1 MVDVIWL
8 FRLLARPEHN
18 TVTMAFERRWLWA
31 AALSLL
37 ALIAVFVQVRA
48 PKRVARPEEAR
59 SLPAPQLGSGG
70 ACEAER
76 LPRGMETFPPSTT
89 LSESDRRQEV
99 ARRNVIACVLQQ
111 QYPAA
116 AVNFGY
122 MQQGQA
128 AFDVV
133 FPDRSYSTVSVST
146 FSVLPP
152 QGSETTHLVLV
163 WPTSKSP
170 AFPPLTIARADA
182 EGKISY
188 YSTFAI
194 EDERAR
200 LDLEQLPKWG
210 EALENTVA
218 MEYEA
223 TYEREGSEAR
233 VTWTATFDTA
243 AAELVSRWPV
253 RATITR
259 GGRTVF
265 NGEISRTGMMN
276 GHLELN
282 AAGKAL
288 RIPCVRQSG
297 EFCVVSSAEVLDAL
311 Q

>member
-1 MVDVIWL
+1 M
-8 FRLLARPEHN
+8 
-18 TVTMAFERRWLWA
+18 
-31 AALSLL
+31 L

-59 SLPAPQLGSGG
+59 STPAAQLGSGG
-70 ACEAER
+70 GCDLER
-76 LPRGMETFPPSTT
+76 LPRGMEAFPPAATVSD
-89 LSESDRRQEV
+89 SDRLQEV
-99 ARRNVIACVLQQ
+99 ARRNVVACVLQQ

-128 AFDVV
+128 AFDLV

-146 FSVLPP
+146 FSVLPQ
-152 QGSETTHLVLV
+152 QGSEITHLVLV
-163 WPTSKSP
+163 WPTSNTPK
-170 AFPPLTIARADA
+170 FPPLTIARADG
-182 EGKISY
+182 EGKVSY

-194 EDERAR
+194 EDESAR
-200 LDLEQLPKWG
+200 LDLAELPKWG

-223 TYEREGSEAR
+223 TYRREGSDAR
-233 VTWTATFDTA
+233 VTWRTMFDTA
-243 AAELVSRWPV
+243 AAELVNRQPV

-259 GGRTVF
+259 GGSTVF
-265 NGEISRTGMMN
+265 DGEINSTGMMN
-276 GHLELN
+276 GHLELS

-297 EFCVVSSAEVLDAL
+297 EFCVVSSAEVLEAL
-311 Q
+311 R